1 MLLGV
6 DTVFVKNAL
15 PAVKMTRVDGAP
27 KIAGDVTGSGT
38 RFAFDYKGADT
49 AIAINRLLKD
59 GARVAF
65 DGPSH
70 VAVTGI
76 AREQGGTDREG
87 LRPEREGVGRR
98 PQSDESHRIR
108 ERRHRASSTLPA
120 WRCISPGPAAT
131 WTRAGRAGCSS
142 STSST

>member
-15 PAVKMTRVDGAP
+15 PAVKMTKVDGLP
-27 KIAGDVTGSGT
+27 KIAGDVTGTGT
-38 RFAFDYKGADT
+38 RFAFDYKGADS

-59 GARVAF
+59 GAHVAF

-76 AREQGGTDREG
+76 ARTKMEQIAKDFGLNVKASDRLEN
-87 LRPEREGVGRR
+87 
-98 PQSDESHRIR
+98 D
-108 ERRHRASSTLPA
+108 ERRTANGERRRSTLPA
-120 WRCISPGPAAT
+120 WRCISRGPAAT
-131 WTRAGRAGCSS
+131 WTKGGRAGCSS